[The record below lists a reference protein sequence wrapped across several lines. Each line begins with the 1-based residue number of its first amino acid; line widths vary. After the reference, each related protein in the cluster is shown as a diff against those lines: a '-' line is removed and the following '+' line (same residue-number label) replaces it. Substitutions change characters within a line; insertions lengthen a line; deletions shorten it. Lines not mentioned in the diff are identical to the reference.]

1 MKNNELS
8 TYSKDLLIGISSLIN
23 EAKSKVAIYVNVETT
38 VLYWSIGDFITTE
51 LKQKQLIEYGKQIL
65 ATVSQELTELH
76 GKGYSYS
83 ALTRM
88 IKIAE
93 TFPKEKIATLSQH
106 LSWSHFIEFTSLKD
120 ETKREFYV
128 QMSIAQNWGV
138 RDLRKQVKDM
148 LFERTA
154 ISEHPEYVIKKS
166 LNDLSTKN
174 QLHPDLVFK
183 NTYILDFM
191 NLPQDFSERE
201 LESELILQIE
211 KFIMELGVGFAFLE
225 RQKRIPIDSTDY
237 YLDLLFFHR
246 KLNRL
251 IAIDLKLGKFE
262 PKYKSQME
270 LYLRWLQKYEMEKG
284 EEKPIGLLLCSE
296 GNTEHIELLLLDE
309 KDIKVAQFVTELPSK
324 EWFAS
329 KLHRAIEI
337 AKEHNKLEK

>member
-8 TYSKDLLIGISSLIN
+8 TYSKDLIIGISSLIN
-23 EAKSKVAIYVNVETT
+23 EAKSKVAVYVNVETT
-38 VLYWSIGDFITTE
+38 VLYWSIGDFISTE
-51 LKQKQLIEYGKQIL
+51 LKQKKLLEYGKQIL
-65 ATVSQELTELH
+65 ATVSQQLTELQ

-88 IKIAE
+88 IKVAE

-128 QMSIAQNWGV
+128 QMSIAQNWAV
-138 RDLRKQVKDM
+138 RDLRKQVNGM

-154 ISEHPEYVIKKS
+154 ISEHPESVIKKS
-166 LNDLSTKN
+166 LNELSTKN

-191 NLPQDFSERE
+191 NLSKDFSERE
-201 LESELILQIE
+201 LENELISHIE

-225 RQKRIPIDSTDY
+225 RQKRISIDSTDY

-270 LYLRWLQKYEMEKG
+270 L
-284 EEKPIGLLLCSE
+284 
-296 GNTEHIELLLLDE
+296 
-309 KDIKVAQFVTELPSK
+309 F
-324 EWFAS
+324 
-329 KLHRAIEI
+329 
-337 AKEHNKLEK
+337 

>member
-1 MKNNELS
+1 MLKQQ
-8 TYSKDLLIGISSLIN
+8 YFIG
-23 EAKSKVAIYVNVETT
+23 
-38 VLYWSIGDFITTE
+38 VLENFITTE
-51 LKQKQLIEYGKQIL
+51 LKQKRLIEYGKQIL

-93 TFPKEKIATLSQH
+93 TFPKEKIATLSQY

-138 RDLRKQVKDM
+138 RDLRKQVKGM

-166 LNDLSTKN
+166 LNDLSTKK

-201 LESELILQIE
+201 LENELILQIE

-284 EEKPIGLLLCSE
+284 EEKPIGLLLCNE

-337 AKEHNKLEK
+337 AKGHNKLEK